1 MVKKTKLKS
10 ASRFKSRYSSPLK
23 QVVRDIE
30 KQQKSKQKCPQCG
43 RKALKRKG
51 YSLWV
56 CSKCGAVIAG
66 GAYEPQTAVGKI
78 TERIIKKTTALTS
91 SSKQ

>member
-23 QVVRDIE
+23 KIVRDIE
-30 KQQKSKQKCPQCG
+30 NQQRSKQKCPQCG

-56 CSKCGAVIAG
+56 CTKCGAVIAG
-66 GAYEPQTAVGKI
+66 GAYEPKTAVGKI
-78 TERIIKKTTALTS
+78 TERIIKKSTALS
-91 SSKQ
+91 NAE